1 MRLKKNRK
9 QTQKGVEDLR
19 IKILNQQ
26 ATVGRTEKEFRNYQ
40 KQLEN
45 VENVSKQAEGAAD
58 DLSGSLKDVEGS
70 AENATTS
77 TEKLKEGFT
86 VVKGVIAN
94 LIAEG
99 IKKLS
104 SEFVDLAKQA
114 VNFKAEFES
123 SYEHLAS
130 NKLA

>member
-1 MRLKKNRK
+1 M
-9 QTQKGVEDLR
+9 
-19 IKILNQQ
+19 
-26 ATVGRTEKEFRNYQ
+26 
-40 KQLEN
+40 
-45 VENVSKQAEGAAD
+45 
-58 DLSGSLKDVEGS
+58 KDVECS
-70 AENATTS
+70 AENSTTS

-123 SYEHLAS
+123 AMNTLQVQTGMSS
-130 NKLA
+130 NEIEK

>member
-1 MRLKKNRK
+1 MH
-9 QTQKGVEDLR
+9 
-19 IKILNQQ
+19 
-26 ATVGRTEKEFRNYQ
+26 ATVGITEKEFRNYQ

-114 VNFKAEFES
+114 VNLKA
-123 SYEHLAS
+123 L
-130 NKLA
+130 